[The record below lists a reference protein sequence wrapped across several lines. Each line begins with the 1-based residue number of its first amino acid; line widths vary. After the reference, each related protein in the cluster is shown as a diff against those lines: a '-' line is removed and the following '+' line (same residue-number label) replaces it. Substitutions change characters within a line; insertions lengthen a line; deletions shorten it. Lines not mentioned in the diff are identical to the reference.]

1 MHLFLAPLFRA
12 VGFSAA
18 LFLTAGAA
26 QAQHLHAGDVE
37 LGTAGGVIVVDP
49 EGLAERAANGYVLYE
64 SDFQDF
70 TGGLFATDAPGFVS
84 EEDAL
89 PVGAIIRFRGIGL
102 LQSWDGSA
110 WSTAAS
116 GVTLGILDV
125 LGMNTL
131 FSSTGVTD
139 PVGAIAQVSAAGDI
153 HTHIDFTISGDGA
166 ATATAYLIA
175 LEIGAPDA
183 LGYSMPFYLA
193 FNSGL
198 DEEVFEGAVGTLL
211 APVPEPG
218 TWAMLIAGLGLL
230 GVMRRRQ
237 LG

>member
-1 MHLFLAPLFRA
+1 MPLPIAPLFRA
-12 VGFSAA
+12 VGLSTA
-18 LFLTAGAA
+18 LFLSAA
-26 QAQHLHAGDVE
+26 AVQAQHVHAGDVE
-37 LGTAGGVIVVDP
+37 LGMTGGVIVVDP

-64 SDFQDF
+64 ADFRDF
-70 TGGLFATDAPGFVS
+70 AGGLFSTDDPGFVS
-84 EEDAL
+84 EDDAL
-89 PVGAIIRFRGIGL
+89 PVGAIIRYRGLGV
-102 LQSWDGSA
+102 LQSWDGAA

-139 PVGAIAQVSAAGDI
+139 PVGAIAQVSTAGDI
-153 HTHIDFTISGDGA
+153 HTHIDFTIAGEG
-166 ATATAYLIA
+166 ATAAAAYLIT
-175 LEIGAPDA
+175 LEIGAPDMA
-183 LGYSMPFYLA
+183 GYSTPFYLA

-218 TWAMLIAGLGLL
+218 TWAMLAAGLGLI
-230 GVMRRRQ
+230 GVMRRRRQ
-237 LG
+237 G